1 MLYKPSICVLAWQAL
16 AHGCMSKEARKR
28 PTFREIEDDLND
40 LRRELNL

>member
-1 MLYKPSICVLAWQAL
+1 MQPSICVVAWQAL
-16 AHGCMSKEARKR
+16 ANGCMTKEARKR